1 MIARLPCL
9 DGCQQARS
17 KVRRVV
23 HEIEYQTDITLEP
36 DASTIIDQPD
46 TPAHLFAARAFKY
59 SIFGTPKP
67 EEQKR
72 ARIQTRVTED
82 QSFTC
87 EPLLSPSKPGGIL
100 LTPGT
105 TNLRRTK
112 SVTFGAQ
119 VADNQRTRRSK
130 SGKSDLPGTLPG
142 KFPSPWTPK
151 VATQKSETIEDP
163 KEAPLEAK
171 AGQTSDKSTREKDG
185 VKVKVS
191 MRSMQE
197 DARSTDDQSWEQKY
211 DDYAQRTQREMKK
224 LIAKQKAAK
233 SYARDRDAKV
243 MDLADRLKQE
253 QRKVQKLEQQVAQL
267 NAELTQYQ
275 VAPRETADRSKG
287 EKVQLVDA
295 YHVEQKNADI
305 QQRSTRKMTV
315 APTADLTRER
325 SLPPKSPVDTRSAA
339 GSGDL
344 WADVML
350 SSPAVNITAHQSASA
365 RRSVVDQA
373 KTSPL
378 RARDLNTISGDKSTS
393 TPTVASSR
401 REATSA
407 RAQRSSARRRQQL
420 YDELDDIPDL
430 PQPSPDQSSHMISP
444 LAARPL
450 SSQKKADPLKR
461 PVVAES
467 SPFMSSPPHYDR
479 FALPFSLPS
488 PGPRNK
494 GGAGLRPKSSSPE
507 KSARGVSADENKEN
521 EQALVNK
528 GDGKQQLDDERR
540 AKAAARI
547 AARRQKRAAGHS

>member
-1 MIARLPCL
+1 M
-9 DGCQQARS
+9 
-17 KVRRVV
+17 KVRRVLLAIG
-23 HEIEYQTDITLEP
+23 HEIDIVIEP
-36 DASTIIDQPD
+36 DASTIVDQPD
-46 TPAHLFAARAFKY
+46 TPAHLFAARALKY

-72 ARIQTRVTED
+72 ARIQPRVTED

-130 SGKSDLPGTLPG
+130 SGKSELPGTVPG

-151 VATQKSETIEDP
+151 IATQKTGPIEAT
-163 KEAPLEAK
+163 KEAPLEVK
-171 AGQTSDKSTREKDG
+171 AGPGQTSDKSAKDEAG
-185 VKVKVS
+185 ARVKEFIMS
-191 MRSMQE
+191 TQG
-197 DARSTDDQSWEQKY
+197 DARSTDDQYWEQKY

-253 QRKVQKLEQQVAQL
+253 QRKVQKLEQQVAQF
-267 NAELTQYQ
+267 NAELEQYRIGQ
-275 VAPRETADRSKG
+275 RESADIHKE
-287 EKVQLVDA
+287 EKSQPVDA
-295 YHVEQKNADI
+295 YHVEQKNADT
-305 QQRSTRKMTV
+305 QQRSARKTDI
-315 APTADLTRER
+315 APTAVLRRER
-325 SLPPKSPVDTRSAA
+325 SMPPKSPINIRPTAR
-339 GSGDL
+339 SGDL

-350 SSPAVNITAHQSASA
+350 SSPAVKITAHPSASSKRPA
-365 RRSVVDQA
+365 VNQA
-373 KTSPL
+373 TTSPL
-378 RARDLNTISGDKSTS
+378 RARDLNTASAAKSTS
-393 TPTVASSR
+393 TPPAASSR

-407 RAQRSSARRRQQL
+407 RAQRNSARRSRQS

-444 LAARPL
+444 LASRPQ
-450 SSQKKADPLKR
+450 SSQKKTDTSKR
-461 PVVAES
+461 PAAAQS
-467 SPFMSSPPHYDR
+467 SPFMSSPPQYDR

-494 GGAGLRPKSSSPE
+494 SGADSRAKSSSPE
-507 KSARGVSADENKEN
+507 KPARGMAADENKEN
-521 EQALVNK
+521 DPAPVIK
-528 GDGKQQLDDERR
+528 GEGKQQLDDERR

-547 AARRQKRAAGHS
+547 AARREKRAAGTV